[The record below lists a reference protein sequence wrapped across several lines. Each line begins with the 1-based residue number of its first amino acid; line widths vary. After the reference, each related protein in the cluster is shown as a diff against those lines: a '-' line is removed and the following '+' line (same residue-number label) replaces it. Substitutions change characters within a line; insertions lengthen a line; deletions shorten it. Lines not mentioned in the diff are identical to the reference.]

1 VIDALRELADELDRV
16 GLRAYGTGAL
26 NAGREFSSLMVAALQ
41 RLERSNDNATQ
52 PTKDCTWESSTG

>member
-1 VIDALRELADELDRV
+1 MINALRELADELDAC

-41 RLERSNDNATQ
+41 RLERSNDNGTNQ
-52 PTKDCTWESSTG
+52 PGKNT